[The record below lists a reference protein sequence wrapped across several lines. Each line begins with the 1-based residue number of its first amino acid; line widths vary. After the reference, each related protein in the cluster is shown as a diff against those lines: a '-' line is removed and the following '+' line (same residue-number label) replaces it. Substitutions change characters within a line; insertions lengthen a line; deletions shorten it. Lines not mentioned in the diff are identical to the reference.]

1 MKFTQRSRVIIVAAV
16 TLVAAIVYVK
26 IPIQQGL
33 DLKGG
38 VTITLQAKDTAQ
50 RAVDADAMAGVM
62 TVLRSRIDQMGLT
75 EPIIQQKGQRQIAVE
90 IPGISDTTQARNLIG
105 QTALLEF
112 VTAEW
117 APDNIQTLSAE
128 QQRTLLEGSN
138 GRLAVVTE
146 KDSQGKVTTERP
158 IILKDTV
165 MTGSDLKSASA
176 GTDQYGNPVVNIE
189 FTADGS
195 KAFYTVTASSVGHPL
210 AILLDGQIISA
221 PNIREPI
228 SGGRAQISGGFST
241 TEMKDLII
249 KLKAGALPVPI
260 EIVSEQFVG
269 PTLGKDSIE
278 DTKRAGLLGFV
289 AVAAFM
295 VVLYR
300 LPGLLASLALALY
313 ILLTLAVL
321 KLFHATLTL
330 PGIAGIILT
339 IGIAVDANVIIFER
353 IKDEIRNGLT
363 PAAAITAGF
372 SRALVTILDSNV
384 TTLLAS
390 GVLILFGT
398 GSIKG
403 FAITLS
409 IGIFVSM
416 FTAVFVTRMLVD
428 FLAPRFPGKLFH
440 VRSTQ

>member
-1 MKFTQRSRVIIVAAV
+1 
-16 TLVAAIVYVK
+16 
-26 IPIQQGL
+26 
-33 DLKGG
+33 
-38 VTITLQAKDTAQ
+38 
-50 RAVDADAMAGVM
+50 
-62 TVLRSRIDQMGLT
+62 
-75 EPIIQQKGQRQIAVE
+75 
-90 IPGISDTTQARNLIG
+90 
-105 QTALLEF
+105 
-112 VTAEW
+112 
-117 APDNIQTLSAE
+117 
-128 QQRTLLEGSN
+128 
-138 GRLAVVTE
+138 
-146 KDSQGKVTTERP
+146 
-158 IILKDTV
+158 
-165 MTGSDLKSASA
+165 
-176 GTDQYGNPVVNIE
+176 
-189 FTADGS
+189 
-195 KAFYTVTASSVGHPL
+195 
-210 AILLDGQIISA
+210 
-221 PNIREPI
+221 
-228 SGGRAQISGGFST
+228 
-241 TEMKDLII
+241 
-249 KLKAGALPVPI
+249 KAGALPVPI